1 MEAKNTVNARAEAEG
16 QAFHRM
22 REASLSMA
30 KRTKKRKRKLR
41 ADLRQTA
48 LTIVEKATG
57 GGLAV
62 SSGSRRK

>member
-1 MEAKNTVNARAEAEG
+1 
-16 QAFHRM
+16 
-22 REASLSMA
+22 LSMA

-62 SSGSRRK
+62 RSGSRRK